1 MSKDEVIELL
11 NKIMER
17 LCDNG
22 LDAEDEPIIN
32 DLDRL
37 ITALMKG
44 DLVS

>member
-1 MSKDEVIELL
+1 MTKDEVIQLL
-11 NKIMER
+11 VTIMER

-22 LDAEDEPIIN
+22 LDAEDEPIIA

-44 DLVS
+44 GSVS